1 MLQET
6 HSKSEDET
14 IWTKEWG
21 GEIVFS
27 HGSSSSRGACIMFA
41 PNMEY
46 NINDKYLD
54 PQGRFV
60 ILNVTINDVKLTL
73 ANIYGPNNDD
83 DKFFLDIFENIEL
96 MGNDNRIIGGDFN
109 CVLDNNLDKRG
120 GKPTHAHKKNTGNVG
135 NVYGGN

>member
-1 MLQET
+1 
-6 HSKSEDET
+6 
-14 IWTKEWG
+14 
-21 GEIVFS
+21 
-27 HGSSSSRGACIMFA
+27 MFA

-83 DKFFLDIFENIEL
+83 DNFFLDIFENIEL
-96 MGNDNRIIGGDFN
+96 MGYDNRIIGGDSN
-109 CVLDNNLDKRG
+109 CILDNNLDKRG
-120 GKPTHAHKKNTGNVG
+120 GKPTHAHTKNTGNAETYMEET
-135 NVYGGN
+135 NMIDIWRTQHSTDRQFTYNSIYR